1 MRLALVTDAWTPQI
15 NGVVRSL
22 TRVVEE
28 LSALGHEVLVVAPD
42 RFRTVPCPG
51 YAEIPLAVAP
61 GRRLRRL
68 LDAFA
73 PEAVHIA
80 TEGPLGWAARGHC
93 RRRGWPFTTSFHT
106 RFPEYVEARTRIP
119 ARHGYA
125 LLRRFHAPAARTMV
139 TTETLRRELTDHGFR
154 NLVLWSRGVDTELFR
169 PRPRDAL
176 DGLNLKRPIFLYVGR
191 VAVEKNI
198 QAFLDLDLDGSKVVV
213 GGGPRL
219 KTLQARYPDARFTG
233 PKVGEELA
241 RHYAAAD
248 VFVFPSKTD
257 TFGLVQLEALACGV
271 PVAAFPVPGPLDV
284 IDGQGVGVLDTDL
297 RAAAIRALEI
307 PPERCRDFA
316 LRFSWTNCARQFAGH
331 LERFR

>member
-1 MRLALVTDAWTPQI
+1 MRLALVTDAWAPQI

-28 LSALGHEVLVVAPD
+28 LSALGHEVMVVAPD
-42 RFRTVPCPG
+42 RFRTLPCPG

-61 GRRLRRL
+61 GRKLRRL
-68 LDAFA
+68 LDDFA

-80 TEGPLGWAARGHC
+80 TEGPLGWAARAHC

-139 TTETLRRELTDHGFR
+139 TTQTLRQELTGYGFR

-169 PRPRDAL
+169 PRPKDAL
-176 DGLNLKRPIFLYVGR
+176 DDLELKRPIFLYVGR

-198 QAFLDLDLDGSKVVV
+198 GAFLDLDLDGSKVVV
-213 GGGPRL
+213 GGGPSL
-219 KTLQARYPDARFTG
+219 NTLRARYPDAHFTG
-233 PKVGEELA
+233 AKVGEDLA

-271 PVAAFPVPGPLDV
+271 PVAAFPVPGPRDV
-284 IDGQGVGVLDTDL
+284 IADQPVGVLDEDL
-297 RAAAIRALEI
+297 RAAATRALEI
-307 PPERCRDFA
+307 PSERCRAFA
-316 LRFSWTNCARQFAGH
+316 LRFSWANCARQFAGH